1 MRAFLHRIWLPML
14 ITGILSLLFG
24 LFALV
29 TPGITLIALAWL
41 FACSVMVQGAMMM
54 SGAWGARRIDSGWW
68 VVALLGL
75 VEVVVGIWAIWMPG
89 ITALVLIALMGWCAM
104 LIGVLQVVWA
114 WRVRKVVRNEGWII
128 AGGILSILFG
138 LWAIARP
145 GGGALAL
152 IVLVATYAIIYGVTL
167 IAAGLRARRWTEVA
181 AA

>member
-1 MRAFLHRIWLPML
+1 MRTFLHRIWLPML

-24 LFALV
+24 FFALAM
-29 TPGITLIALAWL
+29 PGITLIALAWL
-41 FACSVMVQGAMMM
+41 FAISVLVQGAMML
-54 SGAWGARRIDSGWW
+54 SGAWSARRIDSGWW

-75 VEVVVGIWAIWMPG
+75 VEVVVGIWALWMPG

-104 LIGVLQVVWA
+104 LVGLLQVVWA

-138 LWAIARP
+138 LWVIARP

-152 IVLVATYAIIYGVTL
+152 IVLVATYAIVYGVTL
-167 IAAGLRARRWTEVA
+167 IVAALRARKWGNVA
-181 AA
+181 SA